1 MDVHLKQ
8 PRRCTDVL
16 FLLFFVVFWIAM
28 FVLGFYGVGTGNPK
42 ILLFGT
48 DYRGQVCG
56 NGDNENYKTR
66 YFVNPG
72 EIMFAAGI
80 HPTYSRSIGTKYNLR
95 DAKSICLKDCPKP
108 KNATAVGTVANTVNW
123 VCDYPVGTTPS
134 AAYTKADWE
143 SDSYDYY
150 SQLTATQQS
159 NSRAM
164 KGPCYPVLFET
175 ANTFYTCQYYG
186 YGDQNAQD
194 ALAATSDYSNAFGT
208 TPLST
213 FTKRIGDQIEEM
225 LSGPLATVERYIDDF
240 TTGWKVVVVA
250 GGVCPIVLS
259 ILFLFFLRYF
269 TGLFAYTVLFSV
281 NALAV
286 ALTIYLFLK
295 AGVIGSDEITAY
307 VSKASSSAA
316 DAITNYADPA
326 EKGQDTLKIIAY
338 VVLTF
343 TIIFFLFSMMM
354 LRRVKVAVGVI
365 KVATSAVGKMPTI
378 TLFPIV
384 PAVMM
389 VLLFVYWLFTFVFLY
404 ASGEI
409 KMQDCTMDSTVPPMV
424 YCVSPT
430 DTSSCHCGYQTSW
443 DRNLQGVLAYYLFG
457 FLWGSQ
463 WIIAMCYLIIAC
475 VFVQY
480 YFKSGDYNALKNFP
494 LVAASKKMTY
504 FHSGTAAFGSFFV
517 AILQFIRIFV
527 RFIVHRLK
535 KLKKDSKII
544 KYAGYYVEY
553 CLWYLQKCIEWLN
566 RNAYIMTAIDGTS
579 FCTSAWNGLALL
591 VKNIMSVATVN
602 IVGDI
607 MLFLGKLVV
616 CLGSGV
622 IAFGMLDSD
631 TFSYGDEKV
640 SSPLFIVIVVCLF
653 AYLIAS
659 VFMSIVELG
668 IDTIL
673 LCYCKDTDDNGG
685 TPLNAPPALVKALG
699 MAKKVKAIQAQEAKD
714 RAARA
719 AAE

>member
-1 MDVHLKQ
+1 MDVHLKK

-16 FLLFFVVFWIAM
+16 FLIFFVAFWIAM

-56 NGDNENYKTR
+56 SGDNENYKTR

-80 HPTYSRSIGTKYNLR
+80 HPTYSRGINTKYNLR
-95 DAKSICLKDCPKP
+95 DAKSICLKECPETK
-108 KNATAVGTVANTVNW
+108 KAAAGGSIANSVNW
-123 VCDYPVGTTPS
+123 VCDYPDGATPS
-134 AAYTKADWE
+134 TTYTKADWE
-143 SDSYDYY
+143 SDGYNYF
-150 SQLTATQQS
+150 SQLSSTQQT
-159 NSRAM
+159 NSLAM
-164 KGPCYPVLFET
+164 KGPCYPVLFDT
-175 ANTFYTCQYYG
+175 VNTFFTCQYFG
-186 YGDQNAQD
+186 DGDQNAQNV
-194 ALAATSDYSNAFGT
+194 LAADGSYANAFGANA
-208 TPLST
+208 LDT
-213 FTKRIGDQIEEM
+213 FTKNIGNQVEEA

-286 ALTIYLFLK
+286 VFTIYLFLK

-316 DAITNYADPA
+316 NTITNYADPA

-338 VVLTF
+338 VVLAF
-343 TIIFFLFSMMM
+343 TVIFFLFSLMM

-378 TLFPIV
+378 TLFPIF

-389 VLLFVYWLFTFVFLY
+389 VLLFVYWLFTFVYLY
-404 ASGEI
+404 ASGEV
-409 KMQDCTMDSTVPPMV
+409 KMQACTMDPSSPPMV
-424 YCVSPT
+424 YCTTPSDAAT
-430 DTSSCHCGYQTSW
+430 CHCGYGTSW
-443 DRNLQGVLAYYLFG
+443 NRNLQGALTYYVFG

-463 WIIAMCYLIIAC
+463 WIVAMCYLIIAC

-480 YFKSGDYNALKNFP
+480 YFKGGDYNALKNFP
-494 LVAASKKMTY
+494 LISATKKMTY

-517 AILQFIRIFV
+517 AVLQFIRIVV
-527 RFIVHRLK
+527 RFVVHRLK

-544 KYAGYYVEY
+544 KYVGYYVEY

-566 RNAYIMTAIDGTS
+566 RNAYIMTAIEGTS

-591 VKNIMSVATVN
+591 VKNVLSVATVN
-602 IVGDI
+602 IIGDI

-616 CLGSGV
+616 SLGSGV
-622 IAFGMLDSD
+622 IAFGMLDAD
-631 TFSYGDEKV
+631 TFNYGDEKV

-653 AYLIAS
+653 AFLIAS

-719 AAE
+719 SE

>member
-1 MDVHLKQ
+1 
-8 PRRCTDVL
+8 
-16 FLLFFVVFWIAM
+16 M

-80 HPTYSRSIGTKYNLR
+80 HPTYSRGVNTKYNLR
-95 DAKSICLKDCPKP
+95 DAKSICLKDCPTTKM
-108 KNATAVGTVANTVNW
+108 AAAGGTIANSVNW
-123 VCDYPVGTTPS
+123 VCNYPDGVTPS
-134 AAYTKADWE
+134 ATYTKADWE
-143 SDSYDYY
+143 SDGYNYY
-150 SQLTATQQS
+150 SQLSSTQQTDS
-159 NSRAM
+159 LAM
-164 KGPCYPVLFET
+164 KGPCYPVLFDT
-175 ANTFYTCQYYG
+175 VNTFFTCQYFG
-186 YGDQNAQD
+186 DGDQNAQNV
-194 ALAATSDYSNAFGT
+194 LAADGGYANAFGT
-208 TPLST
+208 NALDT
-213 FTKRIGDQIEEM
+213 FTKNIGNQVEEA

-240 TTGWKVVVVA
+240 PTGWKVVVVA

-281 NALAV
+281 NALAIV
-286 ALTIYLFLK
+286 FTIYLFLK

-316 DAITNYADPA
+316 SAITNYADPA

-338 VVLTF
+338 VVLAF
-343 TIIFFLFSMMM
+343 TVIFFLFSLMM
-354 LRRVKVAVGVI
+354 LRRVRVAVGVI
-365 KVATSAVGKMPTI
+365 KVATSAIGKMPTI
-378 TLFPIV
+378 TLFPIF
-384 PAVMM
+384 PAVTM
-389 VLLFVYWLFTFVFLY
+389 VLLFVYWLFTFVYLY
-404 ASGEI
+404 ASGEV
-409 KMQDCTMDSTVPPMV
+409 KMQACTMDSSLPPMV
-424 YCVSPT
+424 YCANPT
-430 DTSSCHCGYQTSW
+430 DAATCHCGYETSW
-443 DRNLQGVLAYYLFG
+443 NRNLQGALAYYVFG

-463 WIIAMCYLIIAC
+463 WIVAMCYLIIAC

-480 YFKSGDYNALKNFP
+480 YFKGGDYNALKNFP
-494 LVAASKKMTY
+494 LIAATKKMTY

-517 AILQFIRIFV
+517 AVLQFIRIVV
-527 RFIVHRLK
+527 RFVVHRLK

-544 KYAGYYVEY
+544 KYVGYYVEY

-566 RNAYIMTAIDGTS
+566 RNAYIMTAIEGTS

-591 VKNIMSVATVN
+591 VKNILSVATVN
-602 IVGDI
+602 IIGDI

-616 CLGSGV
+616 SLGSGV
-622 IAFGMLDSD
+622 IAFGMLDAD

-653 AYLIAS
+653 AFLIAS

-719 AAE
+719 SG

>member
-1 MDVHLKQ
+1 
-8 PRRCTDVL
+8 
-16 FLLFFVVFWIAM
+16 M

-80 HPTYSRSIGTKYNLR
+80 HPTYSRGVNTKYNLR
-95 DAKSICLKDCPKP
+95 DAKSICLKECPSTKMAP
-108 KNATAVGTVANTVNW
+108 AGGSIATSVNW
-123 VCDYPVGTTPS
+123 VCDYPDGVTPS
-134 AAYTKADWE
+134 ATYTKADWE
-143 SDSYDYY
+143 SDGYNYY
-150 SQLTATQQS
+150 SQLSSTQQTDS
-159 NSRAM
+159 LAM
-164 KGPCYPVLFET
+164 KGPCYPVLFDT
-175 ANTFYTCQYYG
+175 VNTFFTCQYFG
-186 YGDQNAQD
+186 DGDQNAQNV
-194 ALAATSDYSNAFGT
+194 LAADGGYANAFGT
-208 TPLST
+208 NALDT
-213 FTKRIGDQIEEM
+213 FTKNIGNQVEEA

-281 NALAV
+281 NALAIV
-286 ALTIYLFLK
+286 FTIYLFLK

-316 DAITNYADPA
+316 SAITNYADPA

-338 VVLTF
+338 VVLAF
-343 TIIFFLFSMMM
+343 TVIFFLFSLMM
-354 LRRVKVAVGVI
+354 LRRVRVAVGVI
-365 KVATSAVGKMPTI
+365 KVATSAIGKMPTI
-378 TLFPIV
+378 TLFPIF
-384 PAVMM
+384 PAVTM
-389 VLLFVYWLFTFVFLY
+389 VLLFVYWLFTFVYLY
-404 ASGEI
+404 ASGEV
-409 KMQDCTMDSTVPPMV
+409 KMQACTMDSSLPPMV
-424 YCVSPT
+424 YCANPT
-430 DTSSCHCGYQTSW
+430 DAATCHCGYETSW
-443 DRNLQGVLAYYLFG
+443 NRNLQGALAYYVFG

-463 WIIAMCYLIIAC
+463 WIVAMCYLIIAC

-480 YFKSGDYNALKNFP
+480 YFKGGDYNALKNFP
-494 LVAASKKMTY
+494 LIAATKKMTY

-517 AILQFIRIFV
+517 AVLQFIRIVV
-527 RFIVHRLK
+527 RFVVHRLK

-544 KYAGYYVEY
+544 KYVGYYVEY

-566 RNAYIMTAIDGTS
+566 RNAYIMTAIEGTS

-591 VKNIMSVATVN
+591 VKNILSVATVN
-602 IVGDI
+602 IIGDI

-616 CLGSGV
+616 SLGSGV
-622 IAFGMLDSD
+622 IAFGMLDAD

-653 AYLIAS
+653 AFLIAS

-719 AAE
+719 SG

>member
-1 MDVHLKQ
+1 VHLKK

-16 FLLFFVVFWIAM
+16 FLIFFVAFWIAM

-80 HPTYSRSIGTKYNLR
+80 HPTYSRGVNTKYNLR
-95 DAKSICLKDCPKP
+95 DAKSICLKECPLAK
-108 KNATAVGTVANTVNW
+108 KAAAGGTIANSVNW
-123 VCDYPVGTTPS
+123 VCNYPDGVTPS
-134 AAYTKADWE
+134 ATYTKADWE
-143 SDSYDYY
+143 SDGYNYY
-150 SQLTATQQS
+150 SQLSSTQQTDS
-159 NSRAM
+159 LAM
-164 KGPCYPVLFET
+164 KGPCYPVLFDT
-175 ANTFYTCQYYG
+175 VNTFFTCQYFG
-186 YGDQNAQD
+186 DGDQNAQNV
-194 ALAATSDYSNAFGT
+194 LAADGGYANAFGT
-208 TPLST
+208 NALNT
-213 FTKRIGDQIEEM
+213 FTKNIGNQVEEA

-281 NALAV
+281 NALAIV
-286 ALTIYLFLK
+286 FTIYLFLK

-316 DAITNYADPA
+316 SAITNYADPA

-338 VVLTF
+338 VVLAF
-343 TIIFFLFSMMM
+343 TVIFFLFSLMM

-365 KVATSAVGKMPTI
+365 KVATSAIGKMPTI
-378 TLFPIV
+378 TLFPIF

-389 VLLFVYWLFTFVFLY
+389 VLLFVYWLFTFVYLY
-404 ASGEI
+404 ASGEV
-409 KMQDCTMDSTVPPMV
+409 KMQACTMDSSLPPMV
-424 YCVSPT
+424 YCANPT
-430 DTSSCHCGYQTSW
+430 DAATCHCGYETSW
-443 DRNLQGVLAYYLFG
+443 NRNLQGALAYYVFG

-463 WIIAMCYLIIAC
+463 WIVAMCYLIIAC

-480 YFKSGDYNALKNFP
+480 YFKGGDYNALKNFP
-494 LVAASKKMTY
+494 LIAATKKMTY

-517 AILQFIRIFV
+517 AVLQFIRIVV
-527 RFIVHRLK
+527 RFVVHRLK

-544 KYAGYYVEY
+544 KYVGYYVEY

-566 RNAYIMTAIDGTS
+566 RNAYIMTAIEGTS

-591 VKNIMSVATVN
+591 VKNILSVATVN
-602 IVGDI
+602 IIGDI

-616 CLGSGV
+616 SLGSGV
-622 IAFGMLDSD
+622 IAFGMLDAD

-653 AYLIAS
+653 AFLIAS

-719 AAE
+719 SG